1 MMLRIA
7 SLTLLEPLMAASR
20 PRIAVLTT
28 LFALSAA
35 VAYTNFRREGGD
47 DTAQA
52 ATSFLKQLT
61 PDQLKVSQLAYAA
74 PERVDW
80 HFIPKPARKGMQVKL
95 MTPAQRESAFLL
107 LRSVVSQLGYKK
119 ATTIMSMEKLLFELE
134 AGKGMNIRDTERYY
148 FTVFGDPTGTERW
161 GLSIEGHHMSLNF
174 VLQGGK
180 VISSTP
186 QVFAANPAT
195 IKNANT
201 SGFEVGTRLL
211 GREEQLAFDLVQSL
225 SAEQKAVALIDPT
238 APKEVRNAGMAQP
251 PTDGPVGLPAEKL
264 TAEQQK
270 VLRTLLEEYCGAMP
284 EDVAEARLK
293 ELDAAGFAKIH
304 FAWAGATEPGVG
316 HYYRV
321 QGPTFLVEFVNTQPD
336 AAGNVANHIHCL
348 WRDIRGDFA
357 LPAKAP

>member
-1 MMLRIA
+1 MASPRVRILL
-7 SLTLLEPLMAASR
+7 LTS
-20 PRIAVLTT
+20 
-28 LFALSAA
+28 LFALCSA
-35 VAYTNFRREGGD
+35 VAYTNFRRESGD
-47 DTAQA
+47 ETGKAAQA
-52 ATSFLKQLT
+52 FLQQLS

-119 ATTIMSMEKLLFELE
+119 ATTIMSMEKLLHELE
-134 AGKGMNIRDTERYY
+134 GGKGANIRDPERYF
-148 FTVFGDPTGTERW
+148 FTIFGEPTGTEPW

-174 VLQGGK
+174 VLQGDR
-180 VISSTP
+180 VVSSTP

-201 SGFEVGTRLL
+201 LGFEL
-211 GREEQLAFDLVQSL
+211 GARVLAREEQLAFDLVKSL
-225 SAEQKAVALIDPT
+225 TAEQMAVALIDKT

-251 PTDGPVGLPAEKL
+251 PTDAAVGIASGQLNAD
-264 TAEQQK
+264 QQK
-270 VLRTLLEEYCGAMP
+270 VLRSLIDEYCAAMP
-284 EDVAEARLK
+284 DHVAQARIK
-293 ELDAAGFAKIH
+293 ELDAAGFDKVH
-304 FAWAGATEPGVG
+304 FAWAGATELGIG
-316 HYYRV
+316 HYYRI

-357 LPAKAP
+357 LPAKAE

>member
-1 MMLRIA
+1 MASTRFRIA
-7 SLTLLEPLMAASR
+7 LFT
-20 PRIAVLTT
+20 V
-28 LFALSAA
+28 LFALGSA

-47 DTAQA
+47 ETAKA
-52 ATSFLKQLT
+52 AQTFLKQLT
-61 PDQLKVSQLAYAA
+61 PDQLKVGQMAYAA

-95 MTPAQRESAFLL
+95 MTPAQREAAFLL
-107 LRSVVSQLGYKK
+107 LRSVVSQMGYKK

-134 AGKGMNIRDTERYY
+134 AGKGANIRDPERYF
-148 FTVFGDPTGTERW
+148 FTVFGDPAGKEPW
-161 GLSIEGHHMSLNF
+161 GLSIEGHHLSLNF
-174 VLQGGK
+174 VLKGVQ

-201 SGFEVGTRLL
+201 SGFEIGARILA
-211 GREEQLAFDLVQSL
+211 REEQLAFDLVKSL
-225 SAEQKAVALIDPT
+225 TAEQLAAALIDKT

-251 PTDGPVGLPAEKL
+251 PTDAAVGIAAGKL

-270 VLRTLLEEYCGAMP
+270 VLRSLLEEYCAAMP
-284 EDVAEARLK
+284 DHVAQARFK
-293 ELDAAGFAKIH
+293 ELDAAGFDKVH

-336 AAGNVANHIHCL
+336 AAGNIANHIHCL

-357 LPAKAP
+357 LPAKAE

>member
-1 MMLRIA
+1 MASTRFRIA
-7 SLTLLEPLMAASR
+7 CFT
-20 PRIAVLTT
+20 V
-28 LFALSAA
+28 LFALGSA

-47 DTAQA
+47 ETAKA
-52 ATSFLKQLT
+52 AQTFLKQLT
-61 PDQLKVSQLAYAA
+61 PDQLKVGQMAYAA

-80 HFIPKPARKGMQVKL
+80 HFIPKPTRKGMQVKD
-95 MTPAQRESAFLL
+95 MTPAQREAAFLL
-107 LRSVVSQLGYKK
+107 LRSVVSQMGYKK

-134 AGKGMNIRDTERYY
+134 AGKGANIRDPERYF
-148 FTVFGDPTGTERW
+148 FTVFGHPAGTEPW
-161 GLSIEGHHMSLNF
+161 GLSIEGHHLSLNF
-174 VLQGGK
+174 VLKGDQ

-195 IKNANT
+195 IKNANK
-201 SGFEVGTRLL
+201 SGFEIGARVLA
-211 GREEQLAFDLVQSL
+211 REEQLAFNLVKSL
-225 SAEQKAVALIDPT
+225 TAEQLAMALIDKT

-251 PTDGPVGLPAEKL
+251 PTDAAVGIAAGKL

-270 VLRTLLEEYCGAMP
+270 VLRSLLEEYCAAMP
-284 EDVAEARLK
+284 DHVAQARIK
-293 ELDAAGFAKIH
+293 ELDAAGFDKVH

-336 AAGNVANHIHCL
+336 AAGNIANHIHCL

-357 LPAKAP
+357 LPAQAE

>member
-1 MMLRIA
+1 MTSNRFRIA
-7 SLTLLEPLMAASR
+7 LLT
-20 PRIAVLTT
+20 V
-28 LFALSAA
+28 LFALGSA
-35 VAYTNFRREGGD
+35 VAYTSFRREGGD
-47 DTAQA
+47 ESAKAAQ
-52 ATSFLKQLT
+52 TFLKQLS
-61 PDQLKVSQLAYAA
+61 PDQLKISHLAYAA

-95 MTPAQRESAFLL
+95 MTPTQREAAFLL
-107 LRSVVSQLGYKK
+107 LRSVVSQMGYQK

-134 AGKGMNIRDTERYY
+134 GGKGANVRDPERYY
-148 FTVFGDPTGTERW
+148 FTVFGDPAGHEQW

-174 VLQGGK
+174 VLQGDQ

-195 IKNANT
+195 IKNANA
-201 SGFEVGTRLL
+201 SGFEIGARILA
-211 GREEQLAFDLVQSL
+211 REEQLAFDLVKSL
-225 SAEQKAVALIDPT
+225 TAEQLAAALIDKT
-238 APKEVRNAGMAQP
+238 APKEVRNAGIAQP
-251 PTDGPVGLPAEKL
+251 PTDAAVGIAAGKL
-264 TAEQQK
+264 NAEQQK
-270 VLRTLLEEYCGAMP
+270 VLRSLLEEYCGAMP
-284 EDVAEARLK
+284 EHVAQARLK
-293 ELDAAGFAKIH
+293 ELDAAGFDTVH

-357 LPAKAP
+357 LPAKTE

>member
-1 MMLRIA
+1 MASTRFRIA
-7 SLTLLEPLMAASR
+7 LFT
-20 PRIAVLTT
+20 V
-28 LFALSAA
+28 LFALGSA

-47 DTAQA
+47 ETAKA
-52 ATSFLKQLT
+52 AQTFLKQLT
-61 PDQLKVSQLAYAA
+61 PDQLKVGQMAYAA

-95 MTPAQRESAFLL
+95 MTPAQREAAFLL
-107 LRSVVSQLGYKK
+107 LRSVVSQMGYKK

-134 AGKGMNIRDTERYY
+134 AGKGANIRDPERYF
-148 FTVFGDPTGTERW
+148 FTVFGDPAGKEPW
-161 GLSIEGHHMSLNF
+161 GLSIEGHHLSLNF
-174 VLQGGK
+174 VLQGDQ

-195 IKNANT
+195 IKAANT
-201 SGFEVGTRLL
+201 SGFEIGARILA
-211 GREEQLAFDLVQSL
+211 REEQLAFDLVKSL
-225 SAEQKAVALIDPT
+225 TAEQLAAALIDKT

-251 PTDGPVGLPAEKL
+251 PTDAAVGIAAGKL

-270 VLRTLLEEYCGAMP
+270 VLRSLLEEYCAAMP
-284 EDVAEARLK
+284 DHVAQARIK
-293 ELDAAGFAKIH
+293 ELDAAGFDKVH

-336 AAGNVANHIHCL
+336 AAGNIANHIHCL

-357 LPAKAP
+357 LPAKAE

>member
-1 MMLRIA
+1 MASTRFRIA
-7 SLTLLEPLMAASR
+7 LFT
-20 PRIAVLTT
+20 V
-28 LFALSAA
+28 LFALGSA

-47 DTAQA
+47 ETAKA
-52 ATSFLKQLT
+52 AQTFLKQLT
-61 PDQLKVSQLAYAA
+61 PDQLKVGQMAYAA

-95 MTPAQRESAFLL
+95 MTPAQREAAFLL
-107 LRSVVSQLGYKK
+107 LRSVVSQMGYKK

-134 AGKGMNIRDTERYY
+134 AGKGANIRDPERYF
-148 FTVFGDPTGTERW
+148 FTVFGDPAGKEPW
-161 GLSIEGHHMSLNF
+161 GLSIEGHHLSLNF
-174 VLQGGK
+174 VLQGDH

-195 IKNANT
+195 IKAANT
-201 SGFEVGTRLL
+201 SGFEIGARILA
-211 GREEQLAFDLVQSL
+211 REEQLAFDLVKSL
-225 SAEQKAVALIDPT
+225 TAEQKTVALIDKT

-251 PTDGPVGLPAEKL
+251 PTDAAVGIAAGKL

-270 VLRTLLEEYCGAMP
+270 VLRSLLEEYCAAMP
-284 EDVAEARLK
+284 DHVAQARFK
-293 ELDAAGFAKIH
+293 ELDAAGFDKVH

-336 AAGNVANHIHCL
+336 AAGNIANHIHCL

-357 LPAKAP
+357 LPAKAE

>member
-1 MMLRIA
+1 MASTRFRIA
-7 SLTLLEPLMAASR
+7 LFT
-20 PRIAVLTT
+20 V
-28 LFALSAA
+28 LFALGSA

-47 DTAQA
+47 ETAKA
-52 ATSFLKQLT
+52 AQTFLKQLT
-61 PDQLKVSQLAYAA
+61 PDQLKVGQMAYAA

-95 MTPAQRESAFLL
+95 MTPAQREAAFLL
-107 LRSVVSQLGYKK
+107 LRSVVSQMGYKK

-134 AGKGMNIRDTERYY
+134 AGKGANIRDPERYF
-148 FTVFGDPTGTERW
+148 FTVFGDPAGKEPW
-161 GLSIEGHHMSLNF
+161 GLSIEGHHLSLNF
-174 VLQGGK
+174 VLQGDH

-195 IKNANT
+195 IKAANT
-201 SGFEVGTRLL
+201 SGFEIGARILA
-211 GREEQLAFDLVQSL
+211 REEQLAFDLVKSL
-225 SAEQKAVALIDPT
+225 TAEQLAAALIDKT

-251 PTDGPVGLPAEKL
+251 PTDAAVGIAAGKL

-270 VLRTLLEEYCGAMP
+270 VLRSLLEEYCAAMP
-284 EDVAEARLK
+284 DHVAQARFK
-293 ELDAAGFAKIH
+293 ELDAAGFDKVH

-336 AAGNVANHIHCL
+336 AAGNIANHIHCL

-357 LPAKAP
+357 LPAKAE